1 MKKLWLAVL
10 FALLASCYAAS
21 SQPVSITFTCQ
32 GSPLQRIGPC
42 PNGGIPYSLL
52 QGSDGNFYG
61 IAQVSSEG
69 GSNNGGTV
77 FSLTSRGKVT
87 ILHTFVAGTDGT
99 YSNGNNPGLLVE
111 GSDGRLYG
119 TTLRGG
125 VGNGVLFRVNRNG
138 SGFRVIHKFCSAA
151 NCTDGLAPTALVVG
165 KDGNLY
171 GTTFAGGTG
180 SCSGGGC
187 GTIFK
192 TIPSSGT
199 YEVVFNFPD
208 QITDGYEPLSLILG
222 PNGSLYGNSGPLF
235 QYTPATGDFQVIL
248 KFPLVDGELSNGTA
262 AVVGPNGNLYGLY
275 FVIGQSGVGL
285 FEVQPDGS
293 NLQLFPFYNNLFGGG
308 TPGGLLL
315 ASDGNIWLAD
325 SSGANGS
332 GDIISLSPSDGTLL
346 RTFTPFGTSAAV
358 GAYPAGIIQAKNGTL
373 CGTTTDFGKAP
384 SGHFGAGTAFSLN
397 VGLPPR

>member
-10 FALLASCYAAS
+10 FALLASSYAAS
-21 SQPVSITFTCQ
+21 SQPVSVTFACE
-32 GSPLQRIGPC
+32 GSPSKRIGPC
-42 PNGGIPYSLL
+42 PKGGIPYSLL

-61 IAQVSSEG
+61 NAQVSSEG
-69 GSNNGGTV
+69 GSNDGGTV
-77 FSLTSRGKVT
+77 FSLTPRGKVT
-87 ILHTFVAGTDGT
+87 VLHTFVTGRNGT
-99 YSNGNNPGLLVE
+99 YPNGNNPGMLVE

-119 TTLRGG
+119 TTLGGG
-125 VGNGVLFRVNRNG
+125 VGDGVLFRVNKNG
-138 SGFRVIHKFCSAA
+138 SGFRVLHKFCSAA
-151 NCTDGLAPTALVVG
+151 NCTDGVTPTALVMG

-180 SCSGGGC
+180 SCSGNGC

-192 TIPSSGT
+192 VTPSSRT

-208 QITDGYEPLSLILG
+208 QTTDGYEPLSLILG

-235 QYTPATGDFQVIL
+235 QYTPATGALQIIL
-248 KFPLVDGELSNGTA
+248 KFPFVDGELSNGTV

-275 FVIGQSGVGL
+275 FVIGKNGVGL
-285 FEVQPDGS
+285 FEVQPDGG
-293 NLQLFPFYNNLFGGG
+293 NLQLFPFYNNLPGGG

-315 ASDGNIWLAD
+315 ASDGNIWLSD

-332 GDIISLSPSDGTLL
+332 GDIISLSPSDGALL
-346 RTFTPFGTSAAV
+346 QTFTPFGQSAAV
-358 GAYPAGIIQAKNGTL
+358 GEFPAGIIQAKNGTL

-384 SGHFGAGTAFSLN
+384 NGHFGAGTAFGLK